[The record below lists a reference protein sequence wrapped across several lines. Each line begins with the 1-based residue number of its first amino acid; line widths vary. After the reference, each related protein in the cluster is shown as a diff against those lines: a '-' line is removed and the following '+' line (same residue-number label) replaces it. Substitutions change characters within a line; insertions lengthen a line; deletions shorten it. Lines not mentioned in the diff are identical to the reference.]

1 MKVIFE
7 ATRGRLKNIEAYE
20 KAIHILEFES
30 LQGFFRAR
38 HDSVFKKFSEK
49 SPVEDGKKID
59 LHVAKVY
66 GKGSYRLVGNLG
78 YNSTTK
84 EIKFYTTTV
93 YENDSFRYDDKSLV
107 EFINSDEGTFRD
119 HQAELEKIIQKLKET
134 KPTTIPGK
142 GYNKNRPK
150 QYGGGT
156 KKFDPKKKKIDPRR
170 QGPSDSQK
178 EKKEKKNQSK
188 NFRTDSRR
196 KVSNNKK
203 QSF

>member
-1 MKVIFE
+1 MIVYLNGMKVIFE
-7 ATRGRLKNIEAYE
+7 ATKGRLKNVEAYE
-20 KAIHILEFES
+20 KAVHILEFES
-30 LQGFFRAR
+30 LQGFFKAR

-49 SPVEDGKKID
+49 SPIEDGKKID
-59 LHVAKVY
+59 LHVVKVY
-66 GKGSYRLVGNLG
+66 GRGSYRLIGNLG

-84 EIKFYTTTV
+84 EIKFYTTAV
-93 YENDSFRYDDKSLV
+93 YENDSFRYDDKALV
-107 EFINSDEGTFRD
+107 EFINSDDGTFRD

-134 KPTTIPGK
+134 KPRTIPGK
-142 GYNKNRPK
+142 GYNRNKPRQAGAP
-150 QYGGGT
+150 
-156 KKFDPKKKKIDPRR
+156 KKKIDPRR

-178 EKKEKKNQSK
+178 QKKEKKNQSK